1 MFSYAREQFLKHYK
15 KAFVFN
21 IALHPYLDPQ
31 EPQNEVSA
39 FLLMQPPNTDAQ
51 TSEDF
56 AATALRLKRKSY
68 VVKCVTIQDDPIAVL
83 EEII

>member
-1 MFSYAREQFLKHYK
+1 MVAEHCAKNCRFHAREQFIKHYK

-56 AATALRLKRKSY
+56 AATTLRLKRKSY
-68 VVKCVTIQDDPIAVL
+68 VVKCVTIQ
-83 EEII
+83 